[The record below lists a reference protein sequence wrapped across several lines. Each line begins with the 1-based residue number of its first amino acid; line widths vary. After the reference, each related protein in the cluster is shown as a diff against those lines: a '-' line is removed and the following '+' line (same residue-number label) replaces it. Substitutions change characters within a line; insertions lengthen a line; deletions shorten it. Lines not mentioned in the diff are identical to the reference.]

1 MSSARGFESEE
12 FEALLERALAK
23 PASEPAISGLR
34 RAFREA
40 AAVLGP
46 FDPRR
51 LRPAGSR
58 QRGKK
63 EGGRGSALAVLAA
76 DCDEV
81 PPGGWML
88 DLCIRRRTLAAL
100 LREKRVEEA
109 AAANP
114 GLQDAHTRLLL
125 ELLAGKKPELRD
137 RSLDELREL
146 ERVLAWLDGVA
157 ETPVTLE
164 EVRQALELR
173 KLVEPF
179 HALAGTHFRGRREEL
194 ETLRDFVEAH
204 EASGLVEGVRRF
216 VASTIEAWKRDPISV
231 WGPGGIGKSTLIAR
245 FILDHAE
252 LEGTARIPYAYLD
265 FDNSYLDPRRP
276 ETLLAATAEQLAR
289 EFPGFAFAELAER
302 WKRTTVQARRRIPD
316 STARSPA
323 QRKLHGSASKKGRSA
338 LWRRMTEAL
347 ASRLEALSM
356 ELSGEEPAPF
366 LLVLDT
372 FEEVQIAGP
381 AAELQIE
388 KWLRA
393 MGGLYPRLRVVV
405 SGRARAKMLDARP
418 LPLKELEEGAAAE
431 VLEALGVEDPRL
443 RRHIV
448 GRVGGSPLSLYLAA
462 EVVRRAGPAALE
474 GVRNR
479 GFLLQRIEAAEI
491 QGQLYDRILKHIRDP
506 ELRKLAHPGL
516 VLRRITAE
524 IIAEVL
530 AEPCGL
536 DRARAEALFDGL
548 RREVSLVEE
557 APDGALRHR
566 SDVRRIMLRVM
577 LRAKEYEATIREIH
591 TRAVDWYARRSGP
604 VARGEELY
612 HRMML
617 GQGRKELEAAAGEA
631 LEPQGL
637 ERAWDDPLPPR
648 ARAWLAARLGR
659 HTEELDWQQADLDD
673 WEAHAAGQVSDLLA
687 AGEPEAALKLLHER
701 RERTLNSPLFVLEA
715 RALGM
720 LGRAQDALRRIEE
733 SLDPVL
739 ETGDRRAARGLCEEG
754 ARLAL
759 EAGEAEQFHD
769 YLGRALEMARDEE
782 DAAGELALLRLRV
795 AGLKR
800 LGAPEAEAGRAAE
813 ELTEA
818 FLRAPSDVLLR
829 QQAVT
834 GEVVAEVGAEQ
845 TPVLERAIEVM
856 QPEAAGEEGIEN
868 LTEILQE
875 AAAASQEFRER
886 QSDIARQAGLRK
898 RRKLTWSDVA
908 RRAVEF
914 GVVDRVLTEVVR
926 AVPHGAALSRRIR
939 DLVAADIRLKA
950 GF

>member
-1 MSSARGFESEE
+1 MSSARGFEPEE
-12 FEALLERALAK
+12 FEALLERALAG
-23 PASEPAISGLR
+23 PPPEARVSGLR
-34 RAFREA
+34 RAYREA

-51 LRPAGSR
+51 LRPAPGDAKVR
-58 QRGKK
+58 PA
-63 EGGRGSALAVLAA
+63 ESALTVLAA

-88 DLCIRRRTLAAL
+88 DLKLRREALAGLIRAA
-100 LREKRVEEA
+100 RVREA

-137 RSLDELREL
+137 RSLEELREL
-146 ERVLAWLDGVA
+146 ERVLAWLAGIT

-194 ETLRDFVEAH
+194 ETLRDFVEVH
-204 EASGLVEGVRRF
+204 EASGVVEGVRRF

-252 LEGTARIPYAYLD
+252 LEGAARIPYAYLD

-276 ETLLAATAEQLAR
+276 ETLLAAVAEQLAR
-289 EFPGFAFAELAER
+289 EFPASPLPELAER
-302 WKRTTVQARRRIPD
+302 WKHKIVRARRRVPD
-316 STARSPA
+316 STATARAAKQFHAAGPKREA
-323 QRKLHGSASKKGRSA
+323 EP
-338 LWRRMTEAL
+338 WRRMAGEL
-347 ASRLEALSM
+347 ASHLGALS
-356 ELSGEEPAPF
+356 ESLPGGGPAPF

-372 FEEVQIAGP
+372 FEEAQIAGP

-393 MGGLYPRLRVVV
+393 MQEVWPRLRVVI
-405 SGRARAKMLDARP
+405 SGRARTKLLGARQ
-418 LPLKELEEGAAAE
+418 LPLRELEEETASE
-431 VLEALGVEDPRL
+431 VLGALGVKGPDL
-443 RRHIV
+443 RRRIIA
-448 GRVGGSPLSLYLAA
+448 RVGGSPLSLYLAA
-462 EVVRRAGPAALE
+462 EVVRRAGAGALE

-506 ELRKLAHPGL
+506 EIRKLAHPGL
-516 VLRRITAE
+516 VLRRLTVELIG
-524 IIAEVL
+524 EVL

-536 DRARAEALFDGL
+536 DPRRAQALFDGL

-577 LRAKEYEATIREIH
+577 LRSKEYRDTIRRIH
-591 TRAVDWYARRSGP
+591 ERAVNWYAGRSGP
-604 VARGEELY
+604 LARGEEVY

-617 GQGRKELEAAAGEA
+617 GQGRKELESAAGAEI
-631 LEPQGL
+631 EPQSL
-637 ERAWDDPLPPR
+637 ERAWEDPLPPR
-648 ARAWLAARLGR
+648 ARAWLASRLGR
-659 HTEELDWQQADLDD
+659 HTEELDWMQADLDD
-673 WEAHAAGQVSDLLA
+673 WEAYAAGQVRDLLA
-687 AGEPEAALKLLHER
+687 AGEPQEALNLLSQR
-701 RERTLNSPLFVLEA
+701 RERTLESPLFALEA

-720 LGRAQDALRRIEE
+720 LGHPREGLRRIEE
-733 SLDPVL
+733 TLDQVL
-739 ETGDRRAARGLCEEG
+739 ESGGRATARDLCEEG

-759 EAGEAEQFHD
+759 EAGEAGPFRE
-769 YLGRALEMARDEE
+769 YLERALEMARDEE

-795 AGLKR
+795 AGSKR
-800 LGAPEAEAGRAAE
+800 FGAPAAE
-813 ELTEA
+813 IAGAAGELTEA
-818 FLRAPSDVLLR
+818 FLKAPSDVLLR

-845 TPVLERAIEVM
+845 MPVLERAIEVM
-856 QPEAAGEEGIEN
+856 RPEAVGEQGVEN
-868 LTEILQE
+868 LTGILEE
-875 AAAASQEFRER
+875 AAAASEEFRER
-886 QSDIARQAGLRK
+886 QCDIARKAGLRK
-898 RRKLTWSDVA
+898 RRKLTWRDVA

-914 GVVDRVLTEVVR
+914 GVVDRVLAEVVR
-926 AVPHGAALSRRIR
+926 AVPQGRALSHRIR
-939 DLVAADIRLKA
+939 DLVAADIRLKT
-950 GF
+950 GL